1 LETLHSIVN
10 KFNVERKLLHA
21 VQIKIAIFLGLK
33 VVYSLRDCDK
43 HKPKLGVQQ
52 VALRSN
58 FKYYERI
65 FKIAP

>member
-1 LETLHSIVN
+1 MKREKGIM
-10 KFNVERKLLHA
+10 
-21 VQIKIAIFLGLK
+21 
-33 VVYSLRDCDK
+33 YSLRDCDK